1 MRRPIER
8 GHREWLPACA
18 APRRPSPPASMGGPG
33 IARGKQRPQEE
44 TMQNEPGA
52 APSTS
57 HWAGSASGP
66 VRDRRRSF
74 AAPRELIAL
83 RYETPISAY
92 YAGDV

>member
-8 GHREWLPACA
+8 GIANGYRQRA
-18 APRRPSPPASMGGPG
+18 APRRPSPPASMAGPG
-33 IARGKQRPQEE
+33 FARGKRRPQEE

-52 APSTS
+52 APSTG

-74 AAPRELIAL
+74 AAPRELTAL

>member
-1 MRRPIER
+1 MATGVRRASSTQ
-8 GHREWLPACA
+8 PA
-18 APRRPSPPASMGGPG
+18 RVDGGPG